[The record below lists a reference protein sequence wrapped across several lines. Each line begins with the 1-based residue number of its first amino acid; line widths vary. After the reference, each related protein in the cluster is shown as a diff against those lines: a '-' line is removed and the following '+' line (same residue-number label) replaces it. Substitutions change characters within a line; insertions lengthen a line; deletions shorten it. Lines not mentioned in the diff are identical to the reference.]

1 MSWPKGQGAEPPCP
15 ALRIQPV
22 TPEPSARQ
30 LLAYALA
37 AAPLAAL
44 ALPFY
49 VIVPE
54 FYARDLGLPLAA
66 VGGALLAVRIIDA
79 VSDPLAGWLA
89 DRFRPRF
96 GRRRLWVICAA
107 PLVAVA
113 ALAVMIPPA
122 GAGVS
127 YLFLTAAALSLAWTA
142 LQVPYAA
149 WGAELSR
156 SYEGRTRVAAFR
168 ETGTVIGT
176 LAALLIPAIVQIN
189 GGTTAEGLKALA
201 IAIALFLPLAALSA
215 IMATPEPIE
224 RKRAALDW
232 RKGLA
237 AMAGNAPFRRLI
249 LAFFINSFA
258 NGLPGALFLFFV
270 GDRLGARDSAGP
282 LLVLYFLC
290 GVAGVPFWLWLA
302 RRTSKHRAWA
312 LGMIMAALA
321 FLGALMLGP
330 GDVLPFALICVLT
343 GLALGADVVL
353 PAAIQADVIDIDT
366 AATGQERAGLFLGVW
381 ALASKLALAAG
392 VGIAFPL
399 LALAGFDPGAGA
411 KSEAGLAALAW
422 LYAGLP
428 VLMKLG
434 AIALVWNFPLDRT
447 AQAEAAARIGA

>member
-1 MSWPKGQGAEPPCP
+1 M
-15 ALRIQPV
+15 RIQPV
-22 TPEPSARQ
+22 RSEPSSRQ
-30 LLAYALA
+30 LIAYALA

-66 VGGALLAVRIIDA
+66 VGAALLGVRIIDA

-89 DRFRPRF
+89 DRFHPRF
-96 GRRRLWVICAA
+96 GRRRLWVLLAS
-107 PLVAVA
+107 PLVALA
-113 ALAVMIPPA
+113 ALAIMIPPD
-122 GAGVS
+122 GAGVG
-127 YLFLTAAALSLAWTA
+127 YLFLAAAALSLAWTA

-168 ETGTVIGT
+168 ETGTVVGT
-176 LAALLIPAIVQIN
+176 LMALLIPAIIQIS
-189 GGTTAEGLKALA
+189 GGTTAEGLKTLALS
-201 IAIALFLPLAALSA
+201 IAVFLPLAALAA
-215 IMATPEPIE
+215 ILTTPEPVE
-224 RKRAALDW
+224 RRRESLDW

-237 AMAGNAPFRRLI
+237 AMAGNRPFRRLI

-290 GVAGVPFWLWLA
+290 GVIGVPFWLWLA

-312 LGMIMAALA
+312 IGMIMAALA
-321 FLGALMLGP
+321 FSAALLLGP
-330 GDVLPFALICVLT
+330 GDVLPFAAICVVT

-366 AATGQERAGLFLGVW
+366 AATGQERAGLFLGLW
-381 ALASKLALAAG
+381 ALASKLALALG

-399 LALAGFDPGAGA
+399 LAYAGFDPGAGV
-411 KSEAGLAALAW
+411 KSETGLSALAW

-428 VLMKLG
+428 VLLKAG
-434 AIALVWNFPLDRT
+434 AIALIWNFPLDRA
-447 AQAEAAARIGA
+447 AQEQAAVRIGA